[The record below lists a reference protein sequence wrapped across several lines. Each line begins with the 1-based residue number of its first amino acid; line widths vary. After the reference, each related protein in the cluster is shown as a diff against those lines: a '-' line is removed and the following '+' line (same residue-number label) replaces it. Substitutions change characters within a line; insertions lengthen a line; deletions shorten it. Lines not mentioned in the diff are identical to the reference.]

1 MRDRVAGNAFT
12 YFVGGVS
19 QERIGMHTSAESSIE
34 RVSCD
39 PRDGARRLMWVA

>member
-19 QERIGMHTSAESSIE
+19 QERIRMHTSAESSMN
-34 RVSCD
+34 VSHATRGME
-39 PRDGARRLMWVA
+39 PDG